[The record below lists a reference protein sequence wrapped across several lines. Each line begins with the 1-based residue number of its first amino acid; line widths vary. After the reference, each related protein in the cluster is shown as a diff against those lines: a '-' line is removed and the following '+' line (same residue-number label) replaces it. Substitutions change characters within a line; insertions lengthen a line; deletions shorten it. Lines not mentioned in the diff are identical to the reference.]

1 MSAPQRF
8 SVRPGRIIFLL
19 LSSVLFTLILFGCK
33 KAESNASVQWM
44 TLEEALEKS
53 KKEPKTI
60 MIDVYTDWC
69 GWCKRMDET
78 TFGDSDVASYI
89 NTHFYAVK
97 LNAEGEKSMKYI
109 DRQATERQLAE
120 EVFGVEGFPTV
131 VFLNPRENTIDL
143 RSGYQEPAEFKTT
156 LQAFAHL

>member
-1 MSAPQRF
+1 MVNRSYFSACR
-8 SVRPGRIIFLL
+8 SKIAYFLFL
-19 LSSVLFTLILFGCK
+19 GIAVLSYGCK
-33 KAESNASVQWM
+33 KAGSSTSVNWV

-53 KKEPKTI
+53 KKEPRTI

-78 TFGDSDVASYI
+78 TFDNSDVASYI
-89 NTHFYAVK
+89 NKHFYAVK
-97 LNAEGEKSMKYI
+97 LNAEGEKSLKYI

-131 VFLNPRENTIDL
+131 VFLNPKENTIEL
-143 RSGYQEPAEFKTT
+143 RSGYQETAEFKTT
-156 LQAFAHL
+156 LQAFLNL